1 MSDIDRGEKAP
12 TKSWVL
18 LLSLS
23 DPKILQKCSCKPPG
37 LGRADL
43 EMRKGRTKPPGLP
56 ENGGNVFFRM
66 LGEGKSRDPP
76 LTGNTYAS

>member
-1 MSDIDRGEKAP
+1 MNDIDGGKKAP

-23 DPKILQKCSCKPPG
+23 DSKILQKRSCKSSG
-37 LGRADL
+37 LGRADV
-43 EMRKGRTKPPGLP
+43 EMRKGRTEPPGLP